1 MVLEGY
7 LSRFLVERFG
17 RYVKGLDAENLR
29 LSAWKGEVG
38 KPIGVGEGIG
48 RERVGG
54 GHPGQPMS
62 LLLKHSKQRKKH
74 TPRFRRVGI

>member
-1 MVLEGY
+1 MRSAAEDMVLEGY

-38 KPIGVGEGIG
+38 KPIGVEEGIG
-48 RERVGG
+48 
-54 GHPGQPMS
+54 
-62 LLLKHSKQRKKH
+62 
-74 TPRFRRVGI
+74 